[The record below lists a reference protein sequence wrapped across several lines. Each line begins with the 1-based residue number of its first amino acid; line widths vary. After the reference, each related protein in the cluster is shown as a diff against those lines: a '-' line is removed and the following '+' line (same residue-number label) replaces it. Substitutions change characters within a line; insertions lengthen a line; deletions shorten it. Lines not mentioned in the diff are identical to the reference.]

1 MHGDADRETQNR
13 KQMIDPALNFNTKF
27 RNNCWF
33 WMTSAF
39 LKCGI
44 SSNNPVQKVEII
56 LLITKRVGASALN
69 TLLQTF
75 SRSWEPGLPI
85 SLFSAG
91 PRAYLRLWDPAG
103 KPRKILDCIFRNC
116 FSGKR
121 SSLLLLAIVLPPQNS
136 KERELFG
143 QCWITQ
149 NAYTA
154 EQKPTWLL
162 LESLVRIII

>member
-1 MHGDADRETQNR
+1 MGEFLWGIQLKRQLGRITHGDADRETQNR

-33 WMTSAF
+33 WMMSAF

-44 SSNNPVQKVEII
+44 SSNNPVQKIEII
-56 LLITKRVGASALN
+56 LLITKRVGALALN

-91 PRAYLRLWDPAG
+91 PRAC
-103 KPRKILDCIFRNC
+103 LDC
-116 FSGKR
+116 
-121 SSLLLLAIVLPPQNS
+121 
-136 KERELFG
+136 E
-143 QCWITQ
+143 TQ
-149 NAYTA
+149 QENH
-154 EQKPTWLL
+154 
-162 LESLVRIII
+162 VRF